1 MCLTIFFPEIYT
13 QLPILRVWRFW
24 YIISTCNLKL
34 LVQPLKP
41 QSARS
46 LEGNALRNRVECQ
59 TQYICHNE
67 GLVQSLTSILLRCP
81 FRIISFRKEG
91 FLEARPF
98 PHHKII
104 VTMFLIIYFT
114 INTNSNILCFQISR
128 LFASR

>member
-1 MCLTIFFPEIYT
+1 MCLTIIFPEN
-13 QLPILRVWRFW
+13 ILNCLILCFKV
-24 YIISTCNLKL
+24 
-34 LVQPLKP
+34 LVYYFNMQCKTVGTTVE
-41 QSARS
+41 ATEY

-81 FRIISFRKEG
+81 FRIISFRQEG

-114 INTNSNILCFQISR
+114 IYTVLNILCYVISR
-128 LFASR
+128 LCASR

>member
-1 MCLTIFFPEIYT
+1 MCFNDIFFRKLYSN
-13 QLPILRVWRFW
+13 ILCVWRFW
-24 YIISTCNLKL
+24 YIISTCNVKL
-34 LVQPLKP
+34 LVQLLKP
-41 QSARS
+41 QSAQS

-81 FRIISFRKEG
+81 SRIISFRQEG

-104 VTMFLIIYFT
+104 VTMFLIIDFT
-114 INTNSNILCFQISR
+114 IYTVSNILCFVIS
-128 LFASR
+128 LLCASR